1 MCKWFYVKTK
11 NLKMSELNETL
22 DSFVYFFKR
31 LDERPL
37 SFASLSLVN
46 VCNNRT
52 VLLTITQ
59 SSVKVSLVLKQSTE
73 RTWKRRKNTTVI

>member
-1 MCKWFYVKTK
+1 
-11 NLKMSELNETL
+11 MSELNETL

-31 LDERPL
+31 LDERLL

-46 VCNNRT
+46 VCNSRT

-59 SSVKVSLVLKQSTE
+59 SSVKVSLVLKQKTE
-73 RTWKRRKNTTVI
+73 RT